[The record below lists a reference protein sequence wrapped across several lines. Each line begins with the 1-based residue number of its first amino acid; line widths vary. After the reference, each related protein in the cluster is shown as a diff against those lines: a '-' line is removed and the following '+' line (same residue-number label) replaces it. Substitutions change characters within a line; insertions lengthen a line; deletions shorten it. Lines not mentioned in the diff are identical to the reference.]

1 MITKNI
7 GFYMIPTI
15 TETMASETF
24 FGTGGIL
31 HGAIMFMLRFTWQSR
46 YRLPML
52 IIIILIAIDYRLQ
65 LALEFDIN
73 PELYNHL

>member
-1 MITKNI
+1 
-7 GFYMIPTI
+7 MIPTI
-15 TETMASETF
+15 TETMASEAF

-31 HGAIMFMLRFTWQSR
+31 HSTLMFMLRFNWQSR

-52 IIIILIAIDYRLQ
+52 IIIVLIAIDYRLQ

>member
-7 GFYMIPTI
+7 DFCMIPTI
-15 TETMASETF
+15 TETMASEAF

-31 HGAIMFMLRFTWQSR
+31 HSTLMFMLRFTWQSR

-52 IIIILIAIDYRLQ
+52 IIIVLIAIDYRLQ